1 MKYCNCV
8 YFNEGYCR
16 YWNTTVTT
24 AISKVCKYRTLR
36 RKDIKIRLKKS
47 LKNK

>member
-1 MKYCNCV
+1 MKYCDCV

-24 AISKVCKYRTLR
+24 AISKVCKYKTLQ
-36 RKDIKIRLKKS
+36 RKNIKIRLTTV
-47 LKNK
+47 LK